1 MHTHMT
7 PQQNASAQLP
17 HTYSTLTLVFLETAN
32 IIIHAV
38 FVGYLA
44 HEIDNKIVVDTFFWS
59 STRTFLYN
67 NDKECIVQLNASN
80 EDSYSNLPCAADY
93 CQLNAITEK
102 YSNAGEY
109 KWNSTSTHTRIN
121 PVNYKIESSED
132 VANVMTLVF
141 AVGTALA
148 SAYRLFH
155 YFISTDQCLLVRKIP
170 TIPAVVSNGY
180 PKFRHYVEYFF
191 TAPIMLVTISILAGV
206 HDVQLLVLYAVCLAA
221 IIALGAAIDAI
232 SYAQLSI
239 QRNGPAANTTEYT
252 QLANAERGNM
262 NGYGIRG
269 VPQELKM
276 QDFNTVTARMLHW
289 TSLVLFVASVVLYG
303 ILMSLVHEHYL
314 VQFADLAAFN
324 ECTTNALKPPDFLRG
339 LFLSQMIIFS
349 SFAAPFVL
357 ILAFRNIPDIR
368 SPNYEKYRTYSI
380 RIEIFF
386 VVLSVLAK
394 ASLCY
399 YSYTASK
406 MRIK

>member
-1 MHTHMT
+1 MHTYTIMQQKAT
-7 PQQNASAQLP
+7 PQSP
-17 HTYSTLTLVFLETAN
+17 HAYSTLILVFLETAN
-32 IIIHAV
+32 IIIHVV
-38 FVGYLA
+38 FVGYLSR
-44 HEIDNKIVVDTFFWS
+44 EIDNKILVDTFFWS

-67 NDKECIVQLNASN
+67 NDKECIVQLNITN
-80 EDSYSNLPCAADY
+80 EDSYDNLPCAVDY
-93 CQLNAITEK
+93 CQLNDITEK

-109 KWNSTSTHTRIN
+109 KWNSTSTHTRSN
-121 PVNYKIESSED
+121 PVYYKIESSED
-132 VANVMTLVF
+132 AANITTLVF

-148 SAYRLFH
+148 SMYRLFH
-155 YFISTDQCLLVRKIP
+155 YFISTDHCLLLSKFP
-170 TIPAVVSNGY
+170 SIPAVVSDGY
-180 PKFRHYVEYFF
+180 PKFHHYVEYFF

-206 HDVQLLVLYAVCLAA
+206 HDVQLLILYAVCMAT

-239 QRNGPAANTTEYT
+239 QRNGPTTNTTEYT
-252 QLANAERGNM
+252 QLAIAERGNV
-262 NGYGIRG
+262 NGHSIRG
-269 VPQELKM
+269 VPPEHKI
-276 QDFNTVTARMLHW
+276 QDSNTSTARMLHW
-289 TSLVLFVASVVLYG
+289 TALLLFAVSIALYG

-314 VQFADLAAFN
+314 VQFTDLTAFN
-324 ECTTNALKPPDFLRG
+324 ECTVNALKPPDFLRG

-349 SFAAPFVL
+349 SFAIPFVL